1 MTVLL
6 YVRRKEWPLR
16 SVTIDATHEQVEQSN
31 LEGIVQ
37 GKQLYVDLIRLN
49 IRVEGDLS
57 EEQRERIS
65 YIAGRCPVRRTMENS
80 PRIIDEVEVVG

>member
-16 SVTIDATHEQVEQSN
+16 SVTIDATHEQIEQANSEN
-31 LEGIVQ
+31 VVKE
-37 GKQLYVDLIRLN
+37 KQLHMDLIRLH
-49 IRVEGDLS
+49 IRVEGPLS

>member
-16 SVTIDATHEQVEQSN
+16 SVTIDATHERVDRNEDEST
-31 LEGIVQ
+31 LPG
-37 GKQLYVDLIRLN
+37 QLPYVDLIRQH
-49 IRVEGDLS
+49 IRVEGPLS

-80 PRIIDEVEVVG
+80 PRIVDEVEVVG

>member
-1 MTVLL
+1 MENEEETENV
-6 YVRRKEWPLR
+6 VKE
-16 SVTIDATHEQVEQSN
+16 
-31 LEGIVQ
+31 
-37 GKQLYVDLIRLN
+37 KQLHMDLIRLH
-49 IRVEGDLS
+49 IRVEGPLS